1 MLKKMIFRKRYIRKK
16 FAKQFYMSPDAYS
29 NIDFVRERLDEI
41 GIFQKQG
48 WDIRDCKN
56 ESIVSGMDD
65 VTWNDL
71 EMDEIFLRL
80 NHTRSFVG
88 EQIMYQKLRDLEP
101 TYPNI
106 ENHITF
112 IANHPEK
119 RIDIE
124 QRLCDIGKHRND
136 YYLPM
141 ILRNPTQWKINGNL
155 IFKLL
160 QFTLIACGTMALILG
175 SQICAR
181 ITLLIAIINL
191 TISMVLK
198 MKYEALLFCVGSI
211 RSMIQLCQYIEKD
224 SELCKNFLTEEL
236 KDTLGV
242 AKRITKYIGNFQIR
256 RNNAMSGDLAGLLL
270 DYILGF
276 LLYDVITYGK
286 IITFLEKHNL
296 EIIKLYEFIG
306 TMDMNIT
313 IASFRARVG
322 EWCVPSCS
330 NKTINVKNMRY
341 PGFENCVPND
351 ILIKRGVM
359 LTGANASGKSTF
371 MKALAINVILSK
383 TINTACAAS
392 FSIPFNLGIMSS
404 MALRDDILT
413 GESYYIKEIN
423 QLKQMLGTINQDTP
437 MLLIIDEILKGTN
450 SIERVAASYGILE
463 YLKDKN
469 VYVVV
474 ATHDISLVEMVKDE
488 YQCYY
493 FSSDIMDDKIIFD
506 YKLHKG
512 INDRSNAIQLLEYS
526 GFPEDIIESS
536 KAQLKKAI

>member
-1 MLKKMIFRKRYIRKK
+1 MLRRMIFRKRYIRNK
-16 FAKQFYMSPDAYS
+16 FAKEFYMSPEEYN
-29 NIDFVRERLDEI
+29 NIDFVRDRLDEI
-41 GIFQKQG
+41 GIFQKEG
-48 WDIRDCKN
+48 SDIRDCKN
-56 ESIVSGMDD
+56 GSIVSGMDD

-80 NHTRSFVG
+80 NHTRSFAG

-106 ENHITF
+106 ENHITY
-112 IANHPEK
+112 IVNHPEK
-119 RIDIE
+119 RMDIE

-141 ILRNPTQWKINGNL
+141 ILHNPTQWKMKGNV

-160 QFTLIACGTMALILG
+160 LFTLIACSIIALIVG
-175 SQICAR
+175 SQICAG
-181 ITLLIAIINL
+181 IALLIAIINL
-191 TISMVLK
+191 TISMLLK
-198 MKYEALLFCVGSI
+198 MKYEALLFCVGCISSI
-211 RSMIQLCQYIEKD
+211 VQLCQYIEKD
-224 SELCKNFLTEEL
+224 SELCKTFLTEEI
-236 KDTLGV
+236 KDALGV
-242 AKRITKYIGNFQIR
+242 VKRITKYIGNFQIR
-256 RNNAMSGDLAGLLL
+256 RTSAMAGDVAGLLL
-270 DYILGF
+270 DYIMGI

-286 IITFLEKHNL
+286 VITFLEKYNL

-306 TMDMNIT
+306 TMDMNIA

-322 EWCVPSCS
+322 EWCVPSYS
-330 NKTINVKNMRY
+330 NETINVKSMRY
-341 PGFENCVPND
+341 PGFQNCVPND

-371 MKALAINVILSK
+371 MKALAINIILSK
-383 TINTACAAS
+383 TINTACATS
-392 FSIPFNLGIMSS
+392 FAIPFALGIMSS

-423 QLKQMLGTINQDTP
+423 QLKRMLEKINQGTP

-450 SIERVAASYGILE
+450 SIERVAASYGVLE
-463 YLKDKN
+463 YLTDKN

-512 INDRSNAIQLLEYS
+512 INDRSNAIQLLELS
-526 GFPEDIIESS
+526 GFPEDIIKNS
-536 KAQLKKAI
+536 KAQL